1 MKHSGADEPPM
12 SPVKS
17 TQPLV
22 PVTLIPFGSTLLRV
36 AEMPWL
42 GPSSGTQPHSAVTV
56 DTQ

>member
-1 MKHSGADEPPM
+1 M

-36 AEMPWL
+36 AETPWL
-42 GPSSGTQPHSAVTV
+42 ALSTASSSEPTIAVAAA
-56 DTQ
+56 